1 MKLYV
6 YVLEA
11 RDLLVKETKGIFV
24 DAHVKLE
31 VGKYKCRTRVLKK
44 TQNPV
49 WNEEFEFRYVDMEE
63 ELIVSVVHKDDS
75 GFFNVSRDLVG
86 RVRIPVCSIVSEDN
100 LTLPPTW
107 FSLENPKAEKSAVK
121 DSGKILLSLSLHG
134 GSSSPSNDPLFPAHI
149 KHKAVPSEGKH
160 LVKSIGSR
168 LGRLFNKNEE
178 DSKSDSR
185 TDDSSEVSCTVSDY
199 EDCVD
204 EPFSSCNF
212 EEAIKLMQPRDN
224 EREMPEDL
232 EGGIL
237 IDQTYKI
244 SSTDLNRFLFMPNS
258 QFRKDLAELQGTT
271 DMQEGSWT
279 WKSGEGSC
287 LTRVVTYIKAAT
299 KLVKAVKAT
308 EEQTYV
314 KANGREFAVMVTVCT
329 PDVPYG
335 NCFKIELLYRIIPGI
350 ELSSGEESARL
361 IISWKVN
368 FFQSTM
374 MRGMI
379 EGGARQ
385 GLRESFE
392 QFADLLGK
400 EIKPVDSSEQLDKEQ
415 MLASLQMEHQSDW
428 QLAIEYFWNFTVLST
443 IVMALYITLHILL
456 SGFGTQRSLE
466 FRGLDLPDTFGEL
479 FASGVLFLQLERV
492 FYMISHFIQ
501 ARLRRGNDHGV
512 KSQGDGWVLTV
523 ALVEG
528 SNIASMDPAGLSD
541 PYVVLSCNGKTRTSS
556 VKLHTCDPQWNEILE
571 FDATEEP
578 PSVLDVEVFDF
589 DGPFD
594 QAASLGHAEINFLK
608 HTSTELADI
617 WVPLEGKLAQASQ
630 SKLHLRIF
638 LDNNNGIETIKEYLT
653 KMEKEAGTKL
663 NLRSPHRNSTF
674 QKLFGLPP
682 EEFLINDFSC
692 YLKRK
697 MPLQGRLFLSARIV
711 GFYANLFGHKTKFF
725 FLWEDIEDV
734 EVIPPSLA
742 SVGSPSLVIILRKG
756 RGFDAKHGAK
766 SQDEEGR
773 LRFHFQSFVSFN
785 VVSRTIMALWRTRT
799 LNPEIKGKMEEDQQD
814 QDERYVQIEDS
825 GPFLGVE
832 DANMLKVYSAEL
844 PLKMKSLMEM
854 FDGGNLEHK
863 VMAKS
868 GCLNYTTTA
877 WEVVRPDVFERQLSY
892 KFNRNVSIF
901 GGEVTS
907 SQQKTRIGD
916 GKGWIV
922 DEVMILHDVPFGD
935 HFRVH
940 VRYQIETLTPMSTSP
955 SHCQVYLGIAWLKNT
970 NFQERMARNITDKF
984 TNRLKDIFELAER
997 EIIFTSELETFT

>member
-1 MKLYV
+1 MKLNV

-11 RDLLVKETKGIFV
+11 RDLLVKESKGVFV
-24 DAHVKLE
+24 DAYVKLQ
-31 VGKYKCRTRVLKK
+31 VGKYKSRTRVLKK
-44 TQNPV
+44 TQNPI
-49 WNEEFEFRYVDMEE
+49 WNEEFDFRVVDMDE

-75 GFFNVSRDLVG
+75 GFFSVSRDLVG
-86 RVRIPVCSIVSEDN
+86 RVRIPIWSMVSEDN
-100 LTLPPTW
+100 QTLPPTW
-107 FSLENPKAEKSAVK
+107 FSLENPKAEKSGVK

-149 KHKAVPSEGKH
+149 KHKVVPAEGKH

-185 TDDSSEVSCTVSDY
+185 TDDSSEVSCTASDY

-204 EPFSSCNF
+204 EPFSCCNF
-212 EEAIKLMQPRDN
+212 EEAIKLMQSSDN
-224 EREMPEDL
+224 EHELPQDL

-237 IDQTYKI
+237 VDQTYKV
-244 SSTDLNRFLFMPNS
+244 SSIDLNSFLFMPDS

-271 DMQEGSWT
+271 DLQEGPWT
-279 WKSGEGSC
+279 WKSGEGSS
-287 LTRVVTYIKAAT
+287 LTRVVSYIKAAT

-368 FFQSTM
+368 FYQSTM

-385 GLRESFE
+385 GLKESFE

-400 EIKPVDSSEQLDKEQ
+400 VIKPVDSAEQMDKEQ
-415 MLASLQMEHQSDW
+415 MLASLQMEHQPDW

-443 IVMALYITLHILL
+443 IVMGLYITLHILL
-456 SGFGTQRSLE
+456 SCFGTHRSLE
-466 FRGLDLPDTFGEL
+466 FGGLDLPDTFGEL
-479 FASGVLFLQLERV
+479 FVSGVLFLQLERV

-501 ARLRRGNDHGV
+501 ARLHRGNDHGV
-512 KSQGDGWVLTV
+512 RSQGDGWVLTV

-528 SNIASMDPAGLSD
+528 SNIASMDAAGLSD

-556 VKLHTCDPQWNEILE
+556 VKLQTCDPQWNEILE

-578 PSVLDVEVFDF
+578 PAVLDVEVFDF

-594 QAASLGHAEINFLK
+594 QAASLGHAEVNFLK

-638 LDNNNGIETIKEYLT
+638 LDNNNGIETIREYLT
-653 KMEKEAGTKL
+653 KMEKEVGTKL

-742 SVGSPSLVIILRKG
+742 SVGSPSLVITLRKG

-766 SQDEEGR
+766 SQDEDGR

-814 QDERYVQIEDS
+814 QDERYAQIEDS
-825 GPFLGVE
+825 GPFLGLE
-832 DANMLKVYSAEL
+832 DANMLKIYSVEL
-844 PLKMKSLMEM
+844 PLKIKSLLEM
-854 FDGGNLEHK
+854 FDGGELEHK
-863 VMAKS
+863 VMGKS

-877 WEVVRPDVFERQLSY
+877 WEVVRPDVFERHLSY

-907 SQQKTRIGD
+907 TQQKSRIVD

-940 VRYQIETLTPMSTSP
+940 VRYQIETPTAMSTSP
-955 SHCQVYLGIAWLKNT
+955 SHCQIYLGIAWLKST
-970 NFQERMARNITDKF
+970 KFQERMVRNITDKF
-984 TNRLKDIFELAER
+984 TERLKEIFELAER
-997 EIIFTSELETFT
+997 EILFAGERETFA